1 VQGERSSRAIVDLAA
16 LRSNFELATELAA
29 GREVIAVVK
38 ADGYGHGAVEVART
52 LALSGCRR
60 LAVVS
65 VDEACEL
72 REAGLSGSILVLGGV
87 HSPREAGLAA
97 EFGLTPVLH
106 DRGGLERVAAAA
118 AHVRRALPVQVEVD
132 TGMRRM
138 GVAREDALDFLADVA
153 AEPAVD
159 LEGVFTHLACAE
171 DPSPDVS
178 LGQLSDFR
186 ALLAALHGRGVD
198 PGLVH
203 AANSAGL
210 LAGKL
215 LADALPEAGA
225 VRPGLMLYGAC
236 PADHFADARRLRPAM
251 SVRARVVTLRA
262 VLAGEAVGYGRSW
275 RATRDT
281 KVATLAIGYED
292 GVLRSLTGRGAV
304 WLAGARRPI
313 VGRVSM
319 DYISVDVGDAPVE
332 LGDEAVFFGPAP
344 GGEGGLPAT
353 DWPGIPVEEQA
364 AAAGTLA
371 YELLVGV
378 GRRLTRQVVD
388 GD

>member
-1 VQGERSSRAIVDLAA
+1 
-16 LRSNFELATELAA
+16 
-29 GREVIAVVK
+29 
-38 ADGYGHGAVEVART
+38 
-52 LALSGCRR
+52 
-60 LAVVS
+60 
-65 VDEACEL
+65 
-72 REAGLSGSILVLGGV
+72 
-87 HSPREAGLAA
+87 
-97 EFGLTPVLH
+97 VLH

-378 GRRLTRQVVD
+378 GRRLARQVVD